1 LPAPR
6 RWDYTFVVTMRIC
19 YVHAGP
25 HKTGTK
31 SIQWFLKEN
40 RTELLKRGYFVPE
53 SGNIHGGHHA
63 IVRDFCGQEL
73 PEHQRSAASNFVR
86 ALEKTQSEAVILS
99 SESLDG
105 LLRKRDYA
113 EAFFHRIKKLNLEPK
128 LVLFV
133 RNQSQLINSR
143 YAQVVKGFRC
153 CESFEAFVQ
162 GLTQR
167 PNFRYSPLIELTDAF
182 HAQLIPRRFNEE
194 TIAYGVVPAFLQAIG
209 IDPSQFPDTGV
220 HRNPAAGPFT
230 VSVARYVLRSISTR
244 GTQLSWMQA
253 ERCKN
258 VLLGYLQEN
267 GWADTGYCGLKT
279 SVARQIEKE
288 WRSDNNTFAQRV
300 WGRPWEEIFATD
312 IGREFTP
319 NDFEMSPPHDSI
331 QRRFCQAVW
340 QMTALV
346 EEILREPGLAVEA
359 AWNDLRRR
367 SGLDFKK
374 VNCQILLFFWGLL
387 DDIDLLFFCDWIA

>member
-1 LPAPR
+1 LPCPR
-6 RWDYTFVVTMRIC
+6 CCDYSSVVTKRLC
-19 YVHAGP
+19 YIHIGP

-73 PEHQRSAASNFVR
+73 PEHQRSAASNFTR
-86 ALEKTQSEAVILS
+86 ALEKTRCEAVILS
-99 SESLDG
+99 SEALDG

-113 EAFFHRIKKLNLEPK
+113 QALFHRIGKLNLEPK

-143 YAQVVKGFRC
+143 YAQVAKGFRC

-167 PNFRYSPLIELTDAF
+167 PDFRYSPLIDLTDAF
-182 HAQLIPRRFNEE
+182 HAELIPRRFNEE
-194 TIAYGVVPAFLQAIG
+194 TIAHGVVAAFLQAIG
-209 IDPSQFPDTGV
+209 IAPSQFPDTGV
-220 HRNPAAGPFT
+220 RRNAAVGPFT
-230 VSVARYVLRSISTR
+230 VSVARCVLRSISTR
-244 GTQLSWMQA
+244 GVQLTWMQA
-253 ERCKN
+253 ERCKKT
-258 VLLGYLQEN
+258 LLGYLQEN
-267 GWADTGYCGLKT
+267 GWADTGYCGLMT
-279 SVARQIEKE
+279 SLARQIEKE

-300 WGRPWEEIFATD
+300 WGRSWEEVFAAD

-319 NDFEMSPPHDSI
+319 NDFEISPPDESI
-331 QRRFCQAVW
+331 ERRLCQALR
-340 QMTALV
+340 QMTARV
-346 EEILREPGLAVEA
+346 EEILQEPGLAVEA
-359 AWNDLRRR
+359 PWNNLRQR
-367 SGLDFKK
+367 SGWPARYGFSL
-374 VNCQILLFFWGLL
+374 VLFLWDLL
-387 DDIDLLFFCDWIA
+387 DDIDLLFWCDWIA